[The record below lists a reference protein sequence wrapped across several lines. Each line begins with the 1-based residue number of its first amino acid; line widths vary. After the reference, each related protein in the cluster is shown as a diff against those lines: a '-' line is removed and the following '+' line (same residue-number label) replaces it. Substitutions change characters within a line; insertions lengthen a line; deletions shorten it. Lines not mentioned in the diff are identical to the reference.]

1 MSAAGMEPRTR
12 VTAAEMARPLP
23 AEADPAPC
31 PIVELRQYTLHDEQR
46 DTLIDLFER
55 QFIEPQ
61 EALGM
66 KVIGTFRDLD
76 RPNFFVWLRG
86 FTDMDSRVSGLT
98 DFYGGEV
105 WKTHRETANATMLD
119 SDNVLLLRAPDM
131 AAAFKASPARP
142 ALGEYLPA
150 GLIVATIFY
159 FDSQADRAA
168 ALFNEKVKPELE
180 KSGTPVLAWFATET
194 APNNYPRLPVREGE
208 KALVWF
214 TRFEDAA
221 AHVRHSARLADAQS
235 ALLPLSARSP
245 EELRLAPTA
254 RSELR

>member
-1 MSAAGMEPRTR
+1 MSAAGMGPAVSATTEIEEPLATS
-12 VTAAEMARPLP
+12 
-23 AEADPAPC
+23 C

-46 DTLIDLFER
+46 DRLIDLFER

-86 FTDMDSRVSGLT
+86 FTDMDSRLSGLT
-98 DFYGGEV
+98 DFYDGDV
-105 WKTHRETANATMLD
+105 WKTHREVANATMLD
-119 SDNVLLLRAPDM
+119 SDNVLLLRAPSTS
-131 AAAFKASPARP
+131 AAFKPSTARP
-142 ALGEYLPA
+142 ALDEGRPA
-150 GLIVATIFY
+150 GLVVATILY
-159 FDSQADRAA
+159 FDSQAGLAA
-168 ALFNEKVKPELE
+168 ELFGGEVKPELE
-180 KSGTPVLAWFATET
+180 KSGVPVLAWFATE
-194 APNNYPRLPVREGE
+194 AGANNYPRLPVREGE

-221 AHVRHSARLADAQS
+221 AHASHSTRIADAQS
-235 ALLPLSARSP
+235 ALVSFLARSP
-245 EELRLAPTA
+245 EVLRLAPTA

>member
-1 MSAAGMEPRTR
+1 MSAAGMEPRATA
-12 VTAAEMARPLP
+12 TAAEMARLLP
-23 AEADPAPC
+23 AEADAASC
-31 PIVELRQYTLHDEQR
+31 PIVELRQYTLHDEAR

-86 FTDMDSRVSGLT
+86 FTDLDSRVSGLT

-105 WKTHRETANATMLD
+105 WKTHREIANATMLD
-119 SDNVLLLRAPDM
+119 SDNVLLLRAPEV
-131 AAAFKASPARP
+131 AAAFKSSPARP
-142 ALGEYLPA
+142 ALDENRPA
-150 GLIVATIFY
+150 GLVVATIFY
-159 FDSQADRAA
+159 FDSPADSAA
-168 ALFNEKVKPELE
+168 KLFNEKVKPELE
-180 KSGTPVLAWFATET
+180 KSGIPVLACFATET
-194 APNNYPRLPVREGE
+194 AANNYPRLPVREGE

-221 AHVRHSARLADAQS
+221 AHRRHSARIADAQS
-235 ALLPLSARSP
+235 ALLPLSARPP
-245 EELRLAPTA
+245 EVLRLAPTA